1 MFENKK
7 IHMIGIGG
15 VSMSGIA
22 DILLSY
28 NCEITGYDAKES
40 DLTKR
45 LIEKGVKVS
54 YEINLEN
61 VDNADIII
69 YTAAIKDDND
79 ELAYA
84 KKQKKELYERSVFFG
99 LMMKNYK
106 NVLCIS
112 GTHGKSTTSGMV
124 SSIFLEAELNP
135 TIQIGAILPKIQGND
150 FVGDKEYFIAEAC
163 EYVDSFLDFF
173 PTAEI
178 ILNIDNDHLDYF
190 GNLDNIIHSF
200 NRYTKLLPENGILV
214 INADDENTLIATRDV
229 NKKITYG
236 LENTANYMAKNINFN
251 EFGHPNYDLYINN
264 EMITTVELSVS
275 GYHNVYNS
283 LAAIALSHQ
292 YISDLEIIKKALK
305 EYRGVGRRFE
315 LLGSYNECSVYD
327 DYAHHPSEIKTT
339 YESVKKTKHNENWA
353 IFQPHTYSRTK
364 DHLKEFAEVLAN
376 FDHIVIAEIYAARE
390 ENIYNVHS
398 EDIVK
403 LIKEKGNNNVV
414 YIDTFDKI
422 ENYIRENVQPGDLII
437 TIGAGPVNE
446 VAKALVK

>member
-1 MFENKK
+1 MFTNKK

-28 NCEITGYDAKES
+28 DCEVTGYDAKES
-40 DLTKR
+40 ELTKK
-45 LIEKGVKVS
+45 LTSKGVKVY
-54 YEINLEN
+54 YETNLEN
-61 VDNADIII
+61 VEKADIVI
-69 YTAAIKDDND
+69 YTAAIKDDNE
-79 ELAYA
+79 ELAHA
-84 KKQKKELYERSVFFG
+84 KKLNKELYERSVFFG

-112 GTHGKSTTSGMV
+112 GTHGKSTTSGMI

-150 FVGDKEYFIAEAC
+150 FVGGKEYFIAEAC

-200 NRYTKLLPENGILV
+200 TRYTKLLPENGILV
-214 INADDENTLIATRDV
+214 INADDENTLLATKDV
-229 NKKITYG
+229 QRKITYG
-236 LENTANYMAKNINFN
+236 IENSASYMAKNIVFD
-251 EFGHPNYDLYINN
+251 EFGHPSYDLYINN
-264 EMITTVELSVS
+264 EKRIRIELGVR
-275 GYHNVYNS
+275 GKHNVSNS

-292 YISDLEIIKKALK
+292 YISDLDVIQKALK
-305 EYRGVGRRFE
+305 GYTGVGRRFE
-315 LLGSYNECSVYD
+315 FIGEYNGCQVYD

-339 YESVKKTKHNENWA
+339 YESVTKTKHNQNWA

-376 FDHIVIAEIYAARE
+376 FDHVVIAEIFAARE
-390 ENIYNVHS
+390 ENVYNVHS

-403 LIKEKGNNNVV
+403 LIKENGNENAI
-414 YIDTFDKI
+414 YLDTFAKI
-422 ENYIRENVQPGDLII
+422 EDYIKENVNQGDLII
-437 TIGAGPVNE
+437 TVGAGPVNE

>member
-1 MFENKK
+1 MFTNKK

-40 DLTKR
+40 ELTKH

-54 YEINLEN
+54 YETNLEN
-61 VDNADIII
+61 VDNADIVI
-69 YTAAIKDDND
+69 YTAAIKDDNE

-84 KKQKKELYERSVFFG
+84 KKLSKELYERSVFFG
-99 LMMKNYK
+99 LMMKNYQ

-124 SSIFLEAELNP
+124 SSIFMKAKLNP
-135 TIQIGAILPKIQGND
+135 TIQIGAILPLIGGND

-190 GNLDNIIHSF
+190 GNLDNIIKSF
-200 NRYTKLLPENGILV
+200 TRYTKLLPENGHLV
-214 INADDENTLIATRDV
+214 INADDENTLLACKDAE
-229 NKKITYG
+229 KKITYG
-236 LENTANYMAKNINFN
+236 IENIANYMAKNITFDDD
-251 EFGHPNYDLYINN
+251 GHPSYDLYIDN
-264 EMITTVELSVS
+264 EFKIRVSLGVS
-275 GYHNVYNS
+275 GKHNVYNS

-292 YISDLEIIKKALK
+292 YISDLEIITSALK
-305 EYRGVGRRFE
+305 EYHGVGRRFE
-315 LLGSYNECSVYD
+315 LLGSYNGCQVYD

-339 YESVKKTKHNENWA
+339 YESVKKTNHKENWA

-364 DHLKEFAEVLAN
+364 DHLEDFAKVLAN

-403 LIKEKGNNNVV
+403 LIKENGNENVI
-414 YIDTFDKI
+414 YIDSFAKI
-422 ENYIRENVQPGDLII
+422 ENYIKENVNPGDLII

>member
-1 MFENKK
+1 MFTNKNV
-7 IHMIGIGG
+7 HMIGIGG

-28 NCEITGYDAKES
+28 GCQITGYDAKES
-40 DLTKR
+40 ELTKK
-45 LIEKGVKVS
+45 LCQKGVKIS
-54 YEINLEN
+54 YEANLEN
-61 VDNADIII
+61 VEKADIVI
-69 YTAAIKDDND
+69 YTAAIKDDNE

-84 KKQKKELYERSVFFG
+84 KKLNKELYERSVFFG

-124 SSIFLEAELNP
+124 SSIFLEANLNP
-135 TIQIGAILPKIQGND
+135 TIQIGAILPKIGGND

-190 GNLDNIIHSF
+190 GNLDNIIKSF
-200 NRYTKLLPENGILV
+200 NRYTKLLPENGYLV
-214 INADDENTLIATRDV
+214 INADDENTLIACKDAE
-229 NKKITYG
+229 KKITYG
-236 LENTANYMAKNINFN
+236 LENSANYMAQNI
-251 EFGHPNYDLYINN
+251 EFDEYGHPNYDLYINN
-264 EMITTVELSVS
+264 EFATKISLSVS
-275 GYHNVYNS
+275 GKHNVYNS
-283 LAAIALSHQ
+283 LAAIALCSQ
-292 YISDLEIIKKALK
+292 YISDLEVIKKALK

-315 LLGSYNECSVYD
+315 LLGSYNGCQVYD

-339 YESVKKTKHNENWA
+339 YESVKKTSHKENWA

-364 DHLKEFAEVLAN
+364 DHLEDFGKVLAN
-376 FDHIVIAEIYAARE
+376 FDHVVIAEIYAARE
-390 ENIYNVHS
+390 DNIYNVHS
-398 EDIVK
+398 NDIVK
-403 LIKEKGNNNVV
+403 LIQENGNNNAV
-414 YIDTFDKI
+414 YIDSFEKI
-422 ENYIRENVQPGDLII
+422 EKYIKENVTPGDLII
-437 TIGAGPVNE
+437 TVGAGPINE

>member
-1 MFENKK
+1 MFTNKK

-28 NCEITGYDAKES
+28 DCKVTGYDAKES
-40 DLTKR
+40 ELTKK
-45 LIEKGVKVS
+45 LTSKGVKVY
-54 YEINLEN
+54 YETNLEN
-61 VDNADIII
+61 VEKADIII
-69 YTAAIKDDND
+69 YTAAIKDDNE
-79 ELAYA
+79 ELAHA
-84 KKQKKELYERSVFFG
+84 KKLNKELYERSVFFG

-150 FVGDKEYFIAEAC
+150 FVGGKEYFIAEAC

-200 NRYTKLLPENGILV
+200 TRYTKLLPENGILV
-214 INADDENTLIATRDV
+214 INADDENTLLATKDV
-229 NKKITYG
+229 QRKITYG
-236 LENTANYMAKNINFN
+236 IENSASYMAKNIAFD
-251 EFGHPNYDLYINN
+251 EFGHPSYDLYINN
-264 EMITTVELSVS
+264 EKRIRIELGVR
-275 GYHNVYNS
+275 GKHNVSNS

-292 YISDLEIIKKALK
+292 YISDLDVIQKALK
-305 EYRGVGRRFE
+305 GYTGVGRRFE
-315 LLGSYNECSVYD
+315 FIGEYNGCLVYD

-339 YESVKKTKHNENWA
+339 YESVTKTKHNQNWA

-376 FDHIVIAEIYAARE
+376 FDHVVIAEIFAARE

-403 LIKEKGNNNVV
+403 LIKENGNENAI
-414 YIDTFDKI
+414 YLDTFAKI
-422 ENYIRENVQPGDLII
+422 EDYIKENVNQGDLII
-437 TIGAGPVNE
+437 TVGAGPVNE

>member
-1 MFENKK
+1 MFTNKK

-28 NCEITGYDAKES
+28 NCEITGYDVKES
-40 DLTKR
+40 ELTKK
-45 LIEKGVKVS
+45 LASKGIKIS
-54 YEINLEN
+54 YEINLKNIE
-61 VDNADIII
+61 NADIVI
-69 YTAAIKDDND
+69 YTAAIKDDNE

-84 KKQKKELYERSVFFG
+84 KKLNKELYERSVFFG

-124 SSIFLEAELNP
+124 SSIFMEAKLNP
-135 TIQIGAILPKIQGND
+135 TIQIGAILPLIGGND
-150 FVGDKEYFIAEAC
+150 HVGDKEYFIAEAC

-190 GNLDNIIHSF
+190 GNLDNIIKSF
-200 NRYTKLLPENGILV
+200 NRYTKLLPDNGILV
-214 INADDENTLIATRDV
+214 INADDENTLIATKDSK
-229 NKKITYG
+229 KKITYG
-236 LENTANYMAKNINFN
+236 IENSANYMAKNIDFDEN
-251 EFGHPNYDLYINN
+251 GHARYDLYINN
-264 EMITTVELSVS
+264 EMKINVSLGVS
-275 GYHNVYNS
+275 GIHNVYNS

-292 YISDLEIIKKALK
+292 YILDLEIITKALSN
-305 EYRGVGRRFE
+305 YHGVGRRFE
-315 LLGSYNECSVYD
+315 LLGTFNNCPVYD

-339 YESVKKTKHNENWA
+339 YESVKKTKHKENWA

-364 DHLKEFAEVLAN
+364 DHLNEFGEVLAK
-376 FDHIVIAEIYAARE
+376 FDHVIIAEIYAARE
-390 ENIYNVHS
+390 ENIYNVS
-398 EDIVK
+398 GQDIVN
-403 LIKEKGNNNVV
+403 LIRKNGNEKAI
-414 YIDTFDKI
+414 YIESFEKI
-422 ENYIRENVQPGDLII
+422 EEYIKENVQENDLII

>member
-1 MFENKK
+1 MFTNKK